1 MSAATKTPP
10 EARARAYDVERLRAE
25 FPILSRTVHGKP
37 LVYLDNANTTQKPRV
52 VIDAIRRYYEEENA
66 NIHRGTHW
74 LSEKATE
81 AYEGGRAKVA
91 RFLGAASP
99 KEIVFTRGTTE
110 AINLVAS
117 SFSQA
122 YLKAGDEILITGLE
136 HHSNIVP
143 WQLACER
150 TGAKLVVVPITDD
163 GEVPVDEF
171 EKRLTPRTKL
181 AAVSHVSNALG
192 TINPVK
198 QFIALAHARNVP
210 VLVDGAQAAP
220 HLPID
225 VTDLGC
231 DFYAVSAH
239 KMYGPTGI
247 GALYG
252 TEEWLEKLP
261 PYQGGGDM
269 IASVTFEK
277 TTYNAAPVE
286 IRGGH
291 REHRGRDRLRRGG
304 RLAVRR
310 GPPGRRRARARPPRP
325 RHPEALGHSR
335 PHDRGPREREGG
347 RDLVRSRKRAP
358 ARHRHDPRPRRDRD
372 PHGPPLRA
380 AGHGPLRHSGDGP
393 RVFRAL
399 QHARR
404 SRCAR
409 GRSLEGFGDVRMTD
423 LRDLYQE
430 VILDHNKSP
439 TTTGRWRTRRASRS
453 ATTRSAATR

>member
-1 MSAATKTPP
+1 MSAAPKLSTGILKAP
-10 EARARAYDVERLRAE
+10 EGAYDVEGLRAQ

-52 VIDAIRRYYEEENA
+52 VIDADRLYYEELNA

-81 AYEGGRAKVA
+81 AYEGARARVA

-122 YLKAGDEILITGLE
+122 FLKAGDEILITGLE

-171 EKRLTPRTKL
+171 AKRLTPRTKL

-192 TINPVK
+192 TINAVRD
-198 QFIALAHARNVP
+198 FVRLAHERDVP

-225 VTDLGC
+225 VKDLGC

-252 TEEWLEKLP
+252 REEWLEKLP

-269 IASVTFEK
+269 ISSVTFEK
-277 TTYNAAPVE
+277 TTYNELPWKFEAGTAN
-286 IRGGH
+286 IAGGIGFGVAVDWLSGVGLPAVARH
-291 REHRGRDRLRRGG
+291 EHDLLVHGTAKLS
-304 RLAVRR
+304 AI
-310 GPPGRRRARARPPRP
+310 PGLTIVGRARQKAGVISFTLENV
-325 RHPEALGHSR
+325 H
-335 PHDRGPREREGG
+335 PHDIGTILDREGIAIRTG
-347 RDLVRSRKRAP
+347 QHCAQPVMDRFGIPATARASFGLYNT
-358 ARHRHDPRPRRDRD
+358 RQEIDV
-372 PHGPPLRA
+372 LA
-380 AGHGPLRHSGDGP
+380 AGLAKVSEM
-393 RVFRAL
+393 F
-399 QHARR
+399 
-404 SRCAR
+404 S
-409 GRSLEGFGDVRMTD
+409 
-423 LRDLYQE
+423 
-430 VILDHNKSP
+430 
-439 TTTGRWRTRRASRS
+439 
-453 ATTRSAATR
+453 

>member
-1 MSAATKTPP
+1 MSAAPKLSTGILKAP
-10 EARARAYDVERLRAE
+10 EGAYDVEGLRAQ

-52 VIDAIRRYYEEENA
+52 VIDADRLYYEELNA

-81 AYEGGRAKVA
+81 AYEGARAKVA

-99 KEIVFTRGTTE
+99 REIVFTRGTTE

-122 YLKAGDEILITGLE
+122 FLKAGDEILITGLE

-143 WQLACER
+143 WQLACQR

-171 EKRLTPRTKL
+171 AKRLTPRTKL

-192 TINPVK
+192 TINAVRD
-198 QFIALAHARNVP
+198 FVRLAHERDVP

-225 VTDLGC
+225 VKDLGC

-252 TEEWLEKLP
+252 REEWLEKLP

-269 IASVTFEK
+269 ISSVTFEK
-277 TTYNAAPVE
+277 TTYNELPWKFEAGTAN
-286 IRGGH
+286 IAGGIGFGVAVDWLSGVGLPAVARH
-291 REHRGRDRLRRGG
+291 EHDLLVHGTAKLS
-304 RLAVRR
+304 AI
-310 GPPGRRRARARPPRP
+310 PGLTIVGRARQKAGVISFTLENV
-325 RHPEALGHSR
+325 H
-335 PHDRGPREREGG
+335 PHDIGTILDREGIAIRTG
-347 RDLVRSRKRAP
+347 QHCAQPVMDRFGIPATARASFGLYNT
-358 ARHRHDPRPRRDRD
+358 RQEIDV
-372 PHGPPLRA
+372 LA
-380 AGHGPLRHSGDGP
+380 AGLAKVSEM
-393 RVFRAL
+393 F
-399 QHARR
+399 
-404 SRCAR
+404 S
-409 GRSLEGFGDVRMTD
+409 
-423 LRDLYQE
+423 
-430 VILDHNKSP
+430 
-439 TTTGRWRTRRASRS
+439 
-453 ATTRSAATR
+453 

>member
-1 MSAATKTPP
+1 MSAVTKTAPD
-10 EARARAYDVERLRAE
+10 ARARTYDVERIRAE
-25 FPILSRTVHGKP
+25 FPILSRSVYGKP
-37 LVYLDNANTTQKPRV
+37 LIYLDNANTTQKPRV

-122 YLKAGDEILITGLE
+122 FLKAGDEILITGLE

-150 TGAKLVVVPITDD
+150 TGARLVVVPITDD

-252 TEEWLEKLP
+252 REEWLEKLP

-277 TTYNAAPVE
+277 TTYNVLPWKFEAGTANIAGGIGFGVAVDWLSGVGLPAVAEHEHELLVDATGKLSVIPGLTIVGRAKEKAAVISFVLENVHPHDIGTILDREGIAIRTGQHCAQPVM
-286 IRGGH
+286 
-291 REHRGRDRLRRGG
+291 DRFGIP
-304 RLAVRR
+304 AT
-310 GPPGRRRARARPPRP
+310 ARASFGLYNTR
-325 RHPEALGHSR
+325 EEVDAL
-335 PHDRGPREREGG
+335 
-347 RDLVRSRKRAP
+347 V
-358 ARHRHDPRPRRDRD
+358 
-372 PHGPPLRA
+372 
-380 AGHGPLRHSGDGP
+380 AGLAKVS
-393 RVFRAL
+393 
-399 QHARR
+399 
-404 SRCAR
+404 
-409 GRSLEGFGDVRMTD
+409 EMFG
-423 LRDLYQE
+423 
-430 VILDHNKSP
+430 
-439 TTTGRWRTRRASRS
+439 
-453 ATTRSAATR
+453 

>member
-1 MSAATKTPP
+1 MSTATKPFTGIREGRFP
-10 EARARAYDVERLRAE
+10 AYDVENLRAQ

-52 VIDAIRRYYEEENA
+52 VIDRDRQYYEEENA

-81 AYEGGRAKVA
+81 AYEGGRARVA
-91 RFLGAASP
+91 RFLGASSP
-99 KEIVFTRGTTE
+99 KEVVFTRGTTE

-122 YLKAGDEILITGLE
+122 YLHAGDEILITGLE

-163 GEVPVDEF
+163 GEVAVEEF
-171 EKRLTPRTKL
+171 ESRLTPRTKL

-225 VTDLGC
+225 VQDLGC

-252 TEEWLEKLP
+252 REEWLAKLP

-269 IASVTFEK
+269 ISSVTFEK
-277 TTYNAAPVE
+277 TTYNELPWKFEAGTANIAGGIGFGAAVDWLSGVGLPAVAAHEHDLLVHATRTLSAIPGLTIVGRAKEKAAVVSFVLENVHPHDIGTILDREGIAIRTGQHCAQPVM
-286 IRGGH
+286 
-291 REHRGRDRLRRGG
+291 DRFGIP
-304 RLAVRR
+304 AT
-310 GPPGRRRARARPPRP
+310 ARASFGLYNTR
-325 RHPEALGHSR
+325 EEVDAL
-335 PHDRGPREREGG
+335 
-347 RDLVRSRKRAP
+347 
-358 ARHRHDPRPRRDRD
+358 
-372 PHGPPLRA
+372 A
-380 AGHGPLRHSGDGP
+380 AGLSK
-393 RVFRAL
+393 V
-399 QHARR
+399 
-404 SRCAR
+404 S
-409 GRSLEGFGDVRMTD
+409 EMFG
-423 LRDLYQE
+423 
-430 VILDHNKSP
+430 
-439 TTTGRWRTRRASRS
+439 
-453 ATTRSAATR
+453 

>member
-1 MSAATKTPP
+1 VTKTMKTSPGIP
-10 EARARAYDVERLRAE
+10 EAPARAYDVESLRAQ

-52 VIDAIRRYYEEENA
+52 VIDRDRRYYEEENA

-122 YLKAGDEILITGLE
+122 FLEAGDEILITGLE

-150 TGAKLVVVPITDD
+150 TGARLVVVPITDD

-171 EKRLTPRTKL
+171 ERRLTPRTKL

-192 TINPVK
+192 TVNPVK

-220 HLPID
+220 HLAID
-225 VTDLGC
+225 VKDLGC

-252 TEEWLEKLP
+252 REEWLEKLP

-269 IASVTFEK
+269 ISSVTFEK
-277 TTYNAAPVE
+277 TTYNELPWKFEAGTAN
-286 IRGGH
+286 IAGGI
-291 REHRGRDRLRRGG
+291 GFGVAVDWLSGVG
-304 RLAVRR
+304 LLAVAAHEHELLVHAT
-310 GPPGRRRARARPPRP
+310 GKLSALPGLTIVGRAREKAAVVSFTLENV
-325 RHPEALGHSR
+325 H
-335 PHDRGPREREGG
+335 PHDIGTILDREGIA
-347 RDLVRSRKRAP
+347 VRTGQHCAQPVMDRFGIP
-358 ARHRHDPRPRRDRD
+358 AT
-372 PHGPPLRA
+372 A
-380 AGHGPLRHSGDGP
+380 
-393 RVFRAL
+393 
-399 QHARR
+399 
-404 SRCAR
+404 
-409 GRSLEGFGDVRMTD
+409 
-423 LRDLYQE
+423 
-430 VILDHNKSP
+430 
-439 TTTGRWRTRRASRS
+439 RASFGLYN
-453 ATTRSAATR
+453 TREEVDALMAGLSKVSEMFG

>member
-1 MSAATKTPP
+1 MSAAARTGIP
-10 EARARAYDVERLRAE
+10 EPSTRAFDVARLRAE

-37 LVYLDNANTTQKPRV
+37 LVYLDNANTTQKPRA
-52 VIDAIRRYYEEENA
+52 VIDSDRRYYEELNA

-122 YLKAGDEILITGLE
+122 TFRAGDEVLITGLE

-150 TGAKLVVVPITDD
+150 TGARLVVVPITDD
-163 GEVPVDEF
+163 GEVAVEDF
-171 EKRLTPRTKL
+171 ETRLSPRTKI

-192 TINPVK
+192 TVNPVK

-225 VTDLGC
+225 VQDLGC

-252 TEEWLEKLP
+252 RTEWLERLP

-277 TTYNAAPVE
+277 TTYNELPWKFEAGTANIAGGIGFGVAVDWLSGVGLPAVAAHEHDLLLHATAKLAALPGLTIVGRAKEKAAVVSFVLENVHPHDIGTILDREGIAIRTGQHCAQPVM
-286 IRGGH
+286 
-291 REHRGRDRLRRGG
+291 DRFGIP
-304 RLAVRR
+304 AT
-310 GPPGRRRARARPPRP
+310 ARASFGLYNTR
-325 RHPEALGHSR
+325 EEVDAL
-335 PHDRGPREREGG
+335 
-347 RDLVRSRKRAP
+347 
-358 ARHRHDPRPRRDRD
+358 
-372 PHGPPLRA
+372 A
-380 AGHGPLRHSGDGP
+380 AGLSK
-393 RVFRAL
+393 VSEMFR
-399 QHARR
+399 
-404 SRCAR
+404 
-409 GRSLEGFGDVRMTD
+409 
-423 LRDLYQE
+423 
-430 VILDHNKSP
+430 
-439 TTTGRWRTRRASRS
+439 
-453 ATTRSAATR
+453 

>member
-1 MSAATKTPP
+1 MSAAIKPSTPAP
-10 EARARAYDVERLRAE
+10 EIPESRAYDVESLRAQ

-37 LVYLDNANTTQKPRV
+37 LVYLDNANTTQKPRT
-52 VIDAIRRYYEEENA
+52 VIDSDRIYYEELNA

-122 YLKAGDEILITGLE
+122 FLEAGDEILITGLE

-143 WQLACER
+143 WQLACGR
-150 TGAKLVVVPITDD
+150 TGARLVVVPITDS
-163 GEVPVDEF
+163 GEVPALEF
-171 EKRLTPRTKL
+171 EKRLTKRTKL

-192 TINPVK
+192 TINAVRD
-198 QFIALAHARNVP
+198 FIAIAHERGVP

-225 VTDLGC
+225 VKDLGC

-252 TEEWLEKLP
+252 KAEWLEKLP

-269 IASVTFEK
+269 ISSVTFEK
-277 TTYNAAPVE
+277 TTYNELPWKFEAGTANIAGGIVFGVAVDWLTGVGLPAIAAHEHELLVHATRTLSAIPGLTIVGTAKEKAAVVSFVLENVHPHDIGTILDRDGIAIRTGQHCAQPVM
-286 IRGGH
+286 
-291 REHRGRDRLRRGG
+291 DRFGIP
-304 RLAVRR
+304 AT
-310 GPPGRRRARARPPRP
+310 ARASFGLYNTR
-325 RHPEALGHSR
+325 EEVDAL
-335 PHDRGPREREGG
+335 
-347 RDLVRSRKRAP
+347 
-358 ARHRHDPRPRRDRD
+358 
-372 PHGPPLRA
+372 A
-380 AGHGPLRHSGDGP
+380 AGLSK
-393 RVFRAL
+393 V
-399 QHARR
+399 
-404 SRCAR
+404 S
-409 GRSLEGFGDVRMTD
+409 EMFG
-423 LRDLYQE
+423 
-430 VILDHNKSP
+430 
-439 TTTGRWRTRRASRS
+439 
-453 ATTRSAATR
+453 

>member
-1 MSAATKTPP
+1 
-10 EARARAYDVERLRAE
+10 
-25 FPILSRTVHGKP
+25 
-37 LVYLDNANTTQKPRV
+37 
-52 VIDAIRRYYEEENA
+52 
-66 NIHRGTHW
+66 
-74 LSEKATE
+74 
-81 AYEGGRAKVA
+81 
-91 RFLGAASP
+91 
-99 KEIVFTRGTTE
+99 GTTE

-122 YLKAGDEILITGLE
+122 FLKAGDEILITGLE

-171 EKRLTPRTKL
+171 AKRLTPRTKL

-198 QFIALAHARNVP
+198 QFIAIARAAKVP

-225 VTDLGC
+225 VKDLGC

-252 TEEWLEKLP
+252 REEWLEKLP

-277 TTYNAAPVE
+277 TTYNELPWKFEAGTANIAGGIGFGVAADWLSAVGLPAVAAHEHALLVRATEALSAIEGLRIVGTAPRKAAVVSFLLGDVHPHDIGTILDREGIAIRTGQHCAQPVM
-286 IRGGH
+286 
-291 REHRGRDRLRRGG
+291 DRFCIP
-304 RLAVRR
+304 AT
-310 GPPGRRRARARPPRP
+310 ARASFG
-325 RHPEALGHSR
+325 LYNT
-335 PHDRGPREREGG
+335 REEV
-347 RDLVRSRKRAP
+347 DML
-358 ARHRHDPRPRRDRD
+358 
-372 PHGPPLRA
+372 A
-380 AGHGPLRHSGDGP
+380 AGIAKVS
-393 RVFRAL
+393 
-399 QHARR
+399 
-404 SRCAR
+404 
-409 GRSLEGFGDVRMTD
+409 EMFG
-423 LRDLYQE
+423 
-430 VILDHNKSP
+430 
-439 TTTGRWRTRRASRS
+439 
-453 ATTRSAATR
+453 

>member
-1 MSAATKTPP
+1 MSAAAKPSI
-10 EARARAYDVERLRAE
+10 AAAYDVESLRAQ

-37 LVYLDNANTTQKPRV
+37 LVYLDNANTTQKPRA
-52 VIDAIRRYYEEENA
+52 VIDRDRRYYEEENA

-99 KEIVFTRGTTE
+99 KEVVFTRGTTE

-117 SFSQA
+117 SFSQTF
-122 YLKAGDEILITGLE
+122 LRAGDEILITGLE

-163 GEVPVDEF
+163 GEVPVEAF
-171 EKRLTPRTKL
+171 EKRLTPRTRL

-198 QFIALAHARNVP
+198 QFIALAHERNVP

-225 VTDLGC
+225 VVDLGC

-252 TEEWLEKLP
+252 RAEWLEKLP

-269 IASVTFEK
+269 ISSVTFEK
-277 TTYNAAPVE
+277 TTYNELPWKFEAGTANIAGGIVFGVAVDWLSAVGLPAVAA
-286 IRGGH
+286 H
-291 REHRGRDRLRRGG
+291 EHDLLVHATARLS
-304 RLAVRR
+304 AI
-310 GPPGRRRARARPPRP
+310 PGLTIIGRAREKAGVISFTLENV
-325 RHPEALGHSR
+325 H
-335 PHDRGPREREGG
+335 PHDIGTILDREGIAIRTG
-347 RDLVRSRKRAP
+347 QHCAQPVMDRFGIPATARASFGLYNTR
-358 ARHRHDPRPRRDRD
+358 AEVDA
-372 PHGPPLRA
+372 LA
-380 AGHGPLRHSGDGP
+380 AGLAKVS
-393 RVFRAL
+393 
-399 QHARR
+399 
-404 SRCAR
+404 
-409 GRSLEGFGDVRMTD
+409 EMFG
-423 LRDLYQE
+423 
-430 VILDHNKSP
+430 
-439 TTTGRWRTRRASRS
+439 
-453 ATTRSAATR
+453 

>member
-1 MSAATKTPP
+1 MSAAPKLSTGILKAP
-10 EARARAYDVERLRAE
+10 EGAYDVEGLRAQ

-52 VIDAIRRYYEEENA
+52 VIDADRLYYEELNA

-81 AYEGGRAKVA
+81 AYEGARAKVA

-99 KEIVFTRGTTE
+99 REIVFTRGTTE

-122 YLKAGDEILITGLE
+122 FLKAGDEILITGLE

-171 EKRLTPRTKL
+171 AKRLTPRTKL

-192 TINPVK
+192 TINAVRD
-198 QFIALAHARNVP
+198 FVRLAHERDVP

-225 VTDLGC
+225 VKDLGC

-252 TEEWLEKLP
+252 REEWLEKLP

-269 IASVTFEK
+269 ISSVTFEK
-277 TTYNAAPVE
+277 TTYNELPWKFEAGTAN
-286 IRGGH
+286 IAGGIGFGVAIDWLSGVGLPAVARH
-291 REHRGRDRLRRGG
+291 EHDLLVHGTAKLS
-304 RLAVRR
+304 AI
-310 GPPGRRRARARPPRP
+310 PGLTIVGRARQKAGVISFTLENV
-325 RHPEALGHSR
+325 H
-335 PHDRGPREREGG
+335 PHDIGTILDREGIAIRTG
-347 RDLVRSRKRAP
+347 QHCAQPVMDRFGIPATARASFGLYNT
-358 ARHRHDPRPRRDRD
+358 RQEIDV
-372 PHGPPLRA
+372 LA
-380 AGHGPLRHSGDGP
+380 AGLAKVSKM
-393 RVFRAL
+393 F
-399 QHARR
+399 
-404 SRCAR
+404 S
-409 GRSLEGFGDVRMTD
+409 
-423 LRDLYQE
+423 
-430 VILDHNKSP
+430 
-439 TTTGRWRTRRASRS
+439 
-453 ATTRSAATR
+453 

>member
-1 MSAATKTPP
+1 MSSATKTTKPSPGIP
-10 EARARAYDVERLRAE
+10 ETHSRAYDVERIRAQ

-52 VIDAIRRYYEEENA
+52 VIDRDRLYYEEENA

-117 SFSQA
+117 GFSQA
-122 YLKAGDEILITGLE
+122 FLKAGDEILITGLE

-150 TGAKLVVVPITDD
+150 TGAKLIVVPITDD
-163 GEVPVDEF
+163 GEVPVEEF
-171 EKRLTPRTKL
+171 EKRLTPRTRL

-192 TINPVK
+192 TINPVRE
-198 QFIALAHARNVP
+198 FIALLHASNVP

-225 VTDLGC
+225 VKDLGC

-252 TEEWLEKLP
+252 REDWLEKLP

-269 IASVTFEK
+269 ISSVTFER
-277 TTYNAAPVE
+277 TTYNELPWKFEAGTANIAGGIGFGVAVDWLSGVGLPAVAAHEHELLVQATTKLSALPGLTIVGRAKEKAAVVSFVLENVHPHDIGTILDREGIAIRTGQHCAQPVM
-286 IRGGH
+286 
-291 REHRGRDRLRRGG
+291 DRFGIP
-304 RLAVRR
+304 AT
-310 GPPGRRRARARPPRP
+310 ARASFGLYNTR
-325 RHPEALGHSR
+325 EEVDAL
-335 PHDRGPREREGG
+335 
-347 RDLVRSRKRAP
+347 V
-358 ARHRHDPRPRRDRD
+358 
-372 PHGPPLRA
+372 
-380 AGHGPLRHSGDGP
+380 AGLSK
-393 RVFRAL
+393 V
-399 QHARR
+399 
-404 SRCAR
+404 S
-409 GRSLEGFGDVRMTD
+409 EMFG
-423 LRDLYQE
+423 
-430 VILDHNKSP
+430 
-439 TTTGRWRTRRASRS
+439 
-453 ATTRSAATR
+453 

>member
-1 MSAATKTPP
+1 MSTATKPSPKIP
-10 EARARAYDVERLRAE
+10 EARARAYDVESLRAQ

-52 VIDAIRRYYEEENA
+52 VIDADRRYYEEENA

-122 YLKAGDEILITGLE
+122 FLKAGDEILITGLE

-150 TGAKLVVVPITDD
+150 TGARLVVVPITDD

-181 AAVSHVSNALG
+181 VAVSHVSNALG

-252 TEEWLEKLP
+252 REQWLEKLP

-277 TTYNAAPVE
+277 TTYNVLPWKFEAGTANIAGGIGFGVAVDWLSGVGLPAVAEHEHELLVDATGKLSVIPGLTIVGRAKEKAAVISFVLENVHPHDIGTILDREGIAIRTGQHCAQPVM
-286 IRGGH
+286 
-291 REHRGRDRLRRGG
+291 DRFGIP
-304 RLAVRR
+304 AT
-310 GPPGRRRARARPPRP
+310 ARASFGLYNTR
-325 RHPEALGHSR
+325 EEVDAL
-335 PHDRGPREREGG
+335 
-347 RDLVRSRKRAP
+347 V
-358 ARHRHDPRPRRDRD
+358 
-372 PHGPPLRA
+372 
-380 AGHGPLRHSGDGP
+380 AGLSK
-393 RVFRAL
+393 V
-399 QHARR
+399 
-404 SRCAR
+404 S
-409 GRSLEGFGDVRMTD
+409 EMFG
-423 LRDLYQE
+423 
-430 VILDHNKSP
+430 
-439 TTTGRWRTRRASRS
+439 
-453 ATTRSAATR
+453 

>member
-1 MSAATKTPP
+1 MSAAPKLSTGILKAP
-10 EARARAYDVERLRAE
+10 ECAYDVEGLRAQ

-52 VIDAIRRYYEEENA
+52 VIDADRLYYEELNA

-81 AYEGGRAKVA
+81 AYEGARARVA

-122 YLKAGDEILITGLE
+122 FLKAGDEILITGLE

-143 WQLACER
+143 WQLACQR

-171 EKRLTPRTKL
+171 AKRLTPRTKL

-192 TINPVK
+192 TINAVRD
-198 QFIALAHARNVP
+198 FVRLAHERDVP

-225 VTDLGC
+225 VKDLGC

-252 TEEWLEKLP
+252 REEWLEKLP

-269 IASVTFEK
+269 ISSVTFEK
-277 TTYNAAPVE
+277 TTYNELPWKFEAGTANIAGGIVFGAAVDWLSGVGLPAVAA
-286 IRGGH
+286 H
-291 REHRGRDRLRRGG
+291 EHDLLVHGTAKLS
-304 RLAVRR
+304 AI
-310 GPPGRRRARARPPRP
+310 PGLTIVGRARQKAGVISFTLENV
-325 RHPEALGHSR
+325 H
-335 PHDRGPREREGG
+335 PHDIGTILDREGIAIRTG
-347 RDLVRSRKRAP
+347 QHCAQPVMDRFGIPATARASFGLYNT
-358 ARHRHDPRPRRDRD
+358 RQEIDV
-372 PHGPPLRA
+372 LA
-380 AGHGPLRHSGDGP
+380 AGLAKVSEM
-393 RVFRAL
+393 F
-399 QHARR
+399 
-404 SRCAR
+404 S
-409 GRSLEGFGDVRMTD
+409 
-423 LRDLYQE
+423 
-430 VILDHNKSP
+430 
-439 TTTGRWRTRRASRS
+439 
-453 ATTRSAATR
+453 

>member
-1 MSAATKTPP
+1 MSAAASTGIP
-10 EARARAYDVERLRAE
+10 EPSARALDVLRLRAE

-37 LVYLDNANTTQKPRV
+37 LVYLDNANTTQKPRA
-52 VIDAIRRYYEEENA
+52 VIDSDRRYYEELNA

-81 AYEGGRAKVA
+81 AYEGSRAKVA

-122 YLKAGDEILITGLE
+122 YLRAGDEVLITGLE

-150 TGAKLVVVPITDD
+150 TGARLVVVPITDD
-163 GEVPVDEF
+163 GEVPVQDF
-171 EKRLTPRTKL
+171 EARLTPRTKL

-198 QFIALAHARNVP
+198 KFIALAHGRNVP

-225 VTDLGC
+225 VKDLGC

-252 TEEWLEKLP
+252 RKEWLEKLP

-277 TTYNAAPVE
+277 TTYNELPWKFEAGTANIAGGIGFGVAVDWLSGVGLSAVASHEHDLLVHATAKLSALPGLTIVGRAKEKAAVVSFVLENVHPHDIGTILDREGIAIRTGQHCAQPVM
-286 IRGGH
+286 
-291 REHRGRDRLRRGG
+291 DRFGIP
-304 RLAVRR
+304 AT
-310 GPPGRRRARARPPRP
+310 ARASFGLYNTR
-325 RHPEALGHSR
+325 EEVDAL
-335 PHDRGPREREGG
+335 
-347 RDLVRSRKRAP
+347 V
-358 ARHRHDPRPRRDRD
+358 
-372 PHGPPLRA
+372 
-380 AGHGPLRHSGDGP
+380 AGLSK
-393 RVFRAL
+393 V
-399 QHARR
+399 
-404 SRCAR
+404 S
-409 GRSLEGFGDVRMTD
+409 EMFG
-423 LRDLYQE
+423 
-430 VILDHNKSP
+430 
-439 TTTGRWRTRRASRS
+439 
-453 ATTRSAATR
+453 

>member
-1 MSAATKTPP
+1 MSTATKAPI
-10 EARARAYDVERLRAE
+10 RAYDVESLRAQ

-52 VIDAIRRYYEEENA
+52 VIDRDRQYYEEENA

-99 KEIVFTRGTTE
+99 KEVVFTRGTTE

-122 YLKAGDEILITGLE
+122 FLQAGDEILITGLE

-163 GEVPVDEF
+163 GEVPVDAF

-198 QFIALAHARNVP
+198 RFIALAHASNVP

-225 VTDLGC
+225 VLDLGC

-252 TEEWLEKLP
+252 REDWLEKLP

-269 IASVTFEK
+269 ISSVTFEK
-277 TTYNAAPVE
+277 TTYNELPWKFEAGTANIAGGIVFGVAVDWLSAVGLPAVAAHEHDLLVHATARLSAIPGLTIVGTAKEKAAVISFTLENVHPHDIGTILDREGIAIRTGQHCAQPVM
-286 IRGGH
+286 
-291 REHRGRDRLRRGG
+291 DRFGIP
-304 RLAVRR
+304 AT
-310 GPPGRRRARARPPRP
+310 ARASFGLYNTR
-325 RHPEALGHSR
+325 EEVDAL
-335 PHDRGPREREGG
+335 
-347 RDLVRSRKRAP
+347 
-358 ARHRHDPRPRRDRD
+358 
-372 PHGPPLRA
+372 A
-380 AGHGPLRHSGDGP
+380 AGLAKVS
-393 RVFRAL
+393 
-399 QHARR
+399 
-404 SRCAR
+404 
-409 GRSLEGFGDVRMTD
+409 EMFG
-423 LRDLYQE
+423 
-430 VILDHNKSP
+430 
-439 TTTGRWRTRRASRS
+439 
-453 ATTRSAATR
+453 